1 MATKNELTFEK
12 VSSHNPTRG
21 CTPFSVS
28 TFGATIS
35 VFSFQRIRYHS
46 IELPLTL
53 RFWGCLLVRL
63 FLGGT
68 LRLGNLFCSTFG
80 LCLCLWIIC
89 TCAALWFLFSLGF
102 FSLPLFFSSARTCKA
117 FSKRFTQC
125 SRVSGALLSTT
136 GTSIHAKKTPK
147 KNKREKNKKAKKPH
161 FEFSPCPPELCP

>member
-12 VSSHNPTRG
+12 VSSHSPTRG

-68 LRLGNLFCSTFG
+68 LRT
-80 LCLCLWIIC
+80 WKP
-89 TCAALWFLFSLGF
+89 FLQHFWP
-102 FSLPLFFSSARTCKA
+102 LPLPLAYLYMCCSLVSFFHLVSFHCHYFSHLRALCKA
-117 FSKRFTQC
+117 FSKRFMQA

-136 GTSIHAKKTPK
+136 GTLNSLQKRHQKKEKRK
-147 KNKREKNKKAKKPH
+147 K
-161 FEFSPCPPELCP
+161 